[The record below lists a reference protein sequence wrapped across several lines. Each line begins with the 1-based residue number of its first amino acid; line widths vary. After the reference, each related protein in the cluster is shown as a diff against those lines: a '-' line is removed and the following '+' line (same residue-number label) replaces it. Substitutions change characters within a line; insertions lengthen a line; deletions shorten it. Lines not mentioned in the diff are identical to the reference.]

1 MKKKKKKIYH
11 LHLHEP
17 YNGKQD
23 MYFSSK
29 TEIFKILSEEI
40 VGCSMT
46 YIVNKQI
53 QIGEHYANGKCILT
67 AEEIR

>member
-1 MKKKKKKIYH
+1 
-11 LHLHEP
+11 
-17 YNGKQD
+17 

-53 QIGEHYANGKCILT
+53 QIREHYANGKCIIT
-67 AEEIR
+67 AEEI